1 MLRINNSLY
10 NWQNYQSSISSK
22 AKDKL
27 SSQQIDINDIYEII
41 SNQNNVITSYKE
53 AKQDFDI
60 QLKENTTD
68 LREANSN
75 IKKLSL
81 TEIKQD
87 SIKTSTQIDED
98 GKEKEIITYD
108 DNLQK
113 AVKDVDNFVQKYN
126 NLLNFSTDYSSTSK
140 RMEKLVN
147 TLKDNAYQTNLYK
160 SIGINVNNDGSL
172 SVDER
177 QLASTMVK
185 NSNKVERLLDN
196 LSTKTD
202 NKLNLIESQ
211 QDKLFPTINTFLDKN
226 TSMYTSNALLQMNNY
241 MNQGN
246 LINTL
251 W

>member
-10 NWQNYQSSISSK
+10 NWQNYHSFMSSTS
-22 AKDKL
+22 KDKS

-87 SIKTSTQIDED
+87 SIKTSTQIDEN

-147 TLKDNAYQTNLYK
+147 TLKDNAYQANLYK
-160 SIGINVNNDGSL
+160 SIGINVNDDGSL